1 MGRWGRRIRAAIGV
15 GLAWG
20 MAWFGAGLV
29 LLLIVGPDA
38 ADVPFP
44 LGFGM
49 FGFLAGATFSTL
61 LGVAE
66 SGRRLEQISLG
77 RFAAWGG
84 AAGLLLSGGF
94 ALVAALVGE
103 MTPLNHLIVLGPV
116 FGLAGAISA
125 FGSLAIARRGQDR
138 DLLEAGPDGGG
149 GRLRRNR
156 SERTPPRE

>member
-1 MGRWGRRIRAAIGV
+1 MEKTGRRIRAAIGV

-20 MAWFGAGLV
+20 LAWFGAGLV

-61 LGVAE
+61 FGFAE
-66 SGRRLEQISLG
+66 RGRRLEQMSLG

-84 AAGLLLSGGF
+84 AAGMLLSGGF
-94 ALVAALVGE
+94 ALVAALFGE
-103 MTPLNHLIVLGPV
+103 MTPLNHLPLLGPV
-116 FGLAGAISA
+116 FGLAGATSA
-125 FGSLAIARRGQDR
+125 LGSLAMARRGQDR
-138 DLLEAGPDGGG
+138 ELLDGGPDESR
-149 GRLRRNR
+149 RLR
-156 SERTPPRE
+156 